1 MDFKDYYSILG
12 VKKTATAEEIKK
24 AYKKLAQEHHPDKNP
39 GNKAAEEKFKDIN
52 EAYQVLSNPE
62 QRAKYDNLGSSYSR
76 FQQSGGRPHD
86 FNWQDW
92 FSSGRQSS
100 GSSDMFD
107 SGGVSDFFQNIFGG
121 KFGKGF
127 SQSSGFQYPPSRG
140 EDYQAEVSITLE
152 EAYNGTSKLLSVDG
166 EKIEV
171 KLKAGISDGQVLK
184 ISGKGSPGKRGGN
197 RGDLL
202 IKVLI
207 QVHPKIIRNEDD
219 LEFEVTIDLYKA
231 LLGGSSQIA
240 SFGGKLKLNI
250 PPGSQP
256 GTIFRLKGQGMPK
269 YSNPALKGDLY
280 VKLQVKLPDNLT
292 KEEIELVKKLKALRS
307 GTV

>member
-1 MDFKDYYSILG
+1 MDFKDYYAILG
-12 VKKTATAEEIKK
+12 LKKTASAEEIKK
-24 AYKKLAQEHHPDKNP
+24 AFKKLAHEHHPDKNP
-39 GNKAAEEKFKDIN
+39 GNKSSEERFKDIN

-62 QRAKYDNLGSSYSR
+62 QKAKYDNLGSSYSR
-76 FQQSGGRPHD
+76 FQQSGGRPND

-100 GSSDMFD
+100 GSSNKFD
-107 SGGVSDFFQNIFGG
+107 QGGVSDFFQNIFGS

-127 SQSSGFQYPPSRG
+127 SQSSGFQYPPTRG
-140 EDYQAEVSITLE
+140 EDYQTEVSLSLE
-152 EAYNGTSKLLSVDG
+152 EAYKGTSKLLSVDG
-166 EKIEV
+166 ETIEV
-171 KLKAGISDGQVLK
+171 KFKPGISDGQVLK
-184 ISGKGSPGKRGGN
+184 VSGKGSPGKRGGS

-207 QVHPKIIRNEDD
+207 QTHPKIIRKEDD

-231 LLGGSSQIA
+231 LLGGTSQIT

-256 GTIFRLKGQGMPK
+256 GTVFRLKGQGMPK
-269 YSNPALKGDLY
+269 YSDPTIKGDLY
-280 VKLQVKLPDNLT
+280 VKLQIKLPDNLT
-292 KEEIELVKKLKALRS
+292 KEEIELVKKLKSIRS
-307 GTV
+307 GTA